1 MPARRTFAQHYAS
14 KRNLASQTAFVPTPE
29 ALAEKA
35 ARNARLPRLGV
46 TKPDAASTS
55 PLLTGVKREEA

>member
-14 KRNLASQTAFVPTPE
+14 KRNLSSQHYTPPTQAMQ
-29 ALAEKA
+29 ALIDSIRSK
-35 ARNARLPRLGV
+35 PRLGA